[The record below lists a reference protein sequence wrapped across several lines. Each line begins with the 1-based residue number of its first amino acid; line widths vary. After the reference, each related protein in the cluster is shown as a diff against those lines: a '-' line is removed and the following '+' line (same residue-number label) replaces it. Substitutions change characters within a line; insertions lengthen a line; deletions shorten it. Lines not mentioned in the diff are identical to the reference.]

1 MRADLAISVVVML
14 TGVVALAILPQQIAG
29 YGYDSIGDMRTP
41 VVFPAV
47 SAALLVL
54 LGAVLGIGALLRRDA
69 GTTTTG
75 EGVRPGLRTAAVF
88 AIIVGYVA
96 AVPWIGLPVASLIT
110 FLLMSLAFGY
120 RRPVPMLLV
129 AVGTIALVLYLFGHL
144 LLIVFPVPK
153 VTLW

>member
-1 MRADLAISVVVML
+1 MRADLALSIVVML
-14 TGVVALAILPQQIAG
+14 TGAVALAILPQQIAG
-29 YGYDSIGDMRTP
+29 YGYDSISDMRSP

-47 SAALLVL
+47 SAALLML
-54 LGAVLGIGALLRRDA
+54 LGAVLGLGTLARGAATAA
-69 GTTTTG
+69 GG
-75 EGVRPGLRTAAVF
+75 EGTRPGIRTAAVF
-88 AIIVGYVA
+88 VIIVGYVA
-96 AVPWIGLPVASLIT
+96 AVPWIGLPVASFIT

-120 RRPVPMLLV
+120 RRPLPMVLV

>member
-1 MRADLAISVVVML
+1 MRADLALSVVVML

-29 YGYDSIGDMRTP
+29 YGYDSIGDMRSP

-54 LGAVLGIGALLRRDA
+54 LGAVLGLGTLTRRTA
-69 GTTTTG
+69 TTAG
-75 EGVRPGLRTAAVF
+75 EGSRPGLRTAAVF